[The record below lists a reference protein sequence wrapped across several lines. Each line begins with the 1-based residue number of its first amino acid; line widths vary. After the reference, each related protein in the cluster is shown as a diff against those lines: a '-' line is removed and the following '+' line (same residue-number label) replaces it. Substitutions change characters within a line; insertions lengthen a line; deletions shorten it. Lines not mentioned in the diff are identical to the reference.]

1 MLSRLLA
8 EIKQKSN
15 TSCYFIPGVGVPSG
29 SSGPSLST
37 LTPVPTGPAD
47 SATLKYGQ
55 PGGDTLSDFVT
66 LVCQEAQNAGAHSAQ
81 VRGGGTRKGNVK
93 D

>member
-1 MLSRLLA
+1 MLSLA
-8 EIKQKSN
+8 EIKQKCN
-15 TSCYFIPGVGVPSG
+15 TSCYFISGVGVPSG

-81 VRGGGTRKGNVK
+81 VRWGTRKGKNNQEG
-93 D
+93 